1 LGVRVPPGLWP
12 WFLNLYPM
20 FSKIRKFNREV
31 RSELSKAQWPWD
43 PNEKGFRRY
52 KELTDSTVVVF
63 VAMVILGGYIA
74 FFDFILIN
82 VVGFLT
88 RS

>member
-1 LGVRVPPGLWP
+1 
-12 WFLNLYPM
+12 M
-20 FSKIRKFNREV
+20 FSKSRKFISEV
-31 RSELSKAQWPWD
+31 RIELGKANWPWD

-52 KELTDSTVVVF
+52 KELTDSTVVVMI
-63 VAMVILGGYIA
+63 AMILLGGYIA

-88 RS
+88 RP

>member
-1 LGVRVPPGLWP
+1 
-12 WFLNLYPM
+12 M
-20 FSKIRKFNREV
+20 FSKIRKFTSEV
-31 RSELSKAQWPWD
+31 WVELGKAQWPWD

-63 VAMVILGGYIA
+63 VAMVLLGGYIA

-88 RS
+88 NP

>member
-1 LGVRVPPGLWP
+1 
-12 WFLNLYPM
+12 M

-43 PNEKGFRRY
+43 PNDKGFRRY